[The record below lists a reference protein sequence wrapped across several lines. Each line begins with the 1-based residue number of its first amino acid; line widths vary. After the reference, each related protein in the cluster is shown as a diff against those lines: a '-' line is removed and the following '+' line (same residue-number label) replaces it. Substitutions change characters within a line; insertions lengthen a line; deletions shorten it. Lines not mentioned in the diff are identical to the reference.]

1 MSRYKTAQKS
11 FVIAAMIVIL
21 CLVLITGAT
30 FALFTSTTENGKIGI
45 NATSGKMKVD
55 IVDEF
60 DETHSLVGDVLDFTT
75 NPEGAPVQ
83 FEPGATYYTEGFRIK
98 NEGSIPINYIVYIT
112 GDSVLDEKLE
122 VRFSDAFD
130 VWITPDPTDR
140 DAMVKLQE
148 FDGRLEV
155 GKSSEAYYLVFKMKE
170 TAPNKFQNRTIS
182 GVGITVCAVQGNGY
196 IE

>member
-1 MSRYKTAQKS
+1 MSRYKTAQKT
-11 FVIAAMIVIL
+11 FVIAAMIIVL

-30 FALFTSTTENGKIGI
+30 FAFFTSTTEDGKIGI
-45 NATSGKMKVD
+45 NATSGSLKVD
-55 IVDEF
+55 IVDAS
-60 DETHSLVGDVLDFTT
+60 DDPQTLVGDVLEFITT
-75 NPEGAPVQ
+75 SENKTVL

-98 NEGSIPINYIVYIT
+98 NEGSIPMNYIVYIS
-112 GDSVLDEKLE
+112 GDDTLDEELE

-130 VWITPDPTDR
+130 VWITSNPTSRED
-140 DAMVKLQE
+140 MVKLQE

-155 GKSSEAYYLVFKMKE
+155 GQSSDVYYLVFKMKE
-170 TAPNKFQNRTIS
+170 TAANNFQNRAFS